1 MSKTG
6 HDLRTKQCTD
16 FSAGIAERLSGG
28 VCMEFPVIDLTE
40 TGKRIKVLCKK
51 ADLKPSEIKKQL
63 CLSCVQTVY
72 KWFSGE
78 NIPSIENFYA
88 LSLMLGVSMEDL
100 IVLKN
105 KPDHSRF
112 WQKNTYILSEAND
125 SFLRRMLFYRSR
137 LACV

>member
-1 MSKTG
+1 
-6 HDLRTKQCTD
+6 
-16 FSAGIAERLSGG
+16 
-28 VCMEFPVIDLTE
+28 MEFPVRDLTE
-40 TGKRIKVLCKK
+40 TGKRSKVLCKK

-63 CLSCVQTVY
+63 RLSCVQTVY

-112 WQKNTYILSEAND
+112 WQKNTYILSETNG